1 MYVKSL
7 TLLWDL
13 YIEKKFLASTSPTS
27 LQVLH
32 PAHKDQF
39 KTICSVCFSMKL
51 RYNNGEKE
59 HIKGHGSGEFPYR
72 FPNILLYF
80 HLTPHSYLQLITCYS
95 VTFAVKTSPTFAN
108 LPNTTL
114 SITAPFVILK
124 SVEWYTLWNVVVK
137 VWPAL
142 SLAASKNIPPEQ
154 HLNTMWTMNMVTTV
168 LLHLWT
174 KERRG
179 PVVTVRGIVWRSW
192 RVSEVK
198 MIVYSKVCLWF
209 YPFSNLTTHFYRNQK
224 SQTFRYH

>member
-1 MYVKSL
+1 MVQVSFPTVFQKFYLTSSSHPTPTFSL
-7 TLLWDL
+7 S
-13 YIEKKFLASTSPTS
+13 E
-27 LQVLH
+27 
-32 PAHKDQF
+32 
-39 KTICSVCFSMKL
+39 
-51 RYNNGEKE
+51 
-59 HIKGHGSGEFPYR
+59 
-72 FPNILLYF
+72 
-80 HLTPHSYLQLITCYS
+80 CYS

-142 SLAASKNIPPEQ
+142 SLAASKNILPEQ
-154 HLNTMWTMNMVTTV
+154 HLNAIWTMNMVTTI

-209 YPFSNLTTHFYRNQK
+209 YPFSNLTTHFYINQK
-224 SQTFRYH
+224 SQTFWYH